1 MAQSGAVLDRDA
13 LAALGVD
20 DELIATRRRLE
31 GERALAFLAALPE
44 LAARRQAQF
53 GLTGGRMM
61 AGGALSAVLACTRIA
76 DARPVVLKLL
86 ACDGDGDGDAQAA
99 ALALWN
105 GAGACAL
112 LAVSDDRAALLL
124 DAIEP
129 GTAAQAGQ
137 DEPADARRAAGLL
150 ALLQR
155 DPREVPV
162 AIPDAA
168 VTLAW
173 RFDRASRFVADGR
186 AFAAVTPAELDA
198 GRRATAALLATASH
212 TLCHGDFLDK
222 NILLDGDGSWW
233 AIDPMPCIGDPCLDA
248 AFWALHHRPGNGVAD
263 RCDRIAAAAGLDSG
277 RVTAWARAFAATEAA
292 LDNGPG
298 RAAAHLRVLRE

>member
-1 MAQSGAVLDRDA
+1 M
-13 LAALGVD
+13 
-20 DELIATRRRLE
+20 
-31 GERALAFLAALPE
+31 
-44 LAARRQAQF
+44 
-53 GLTGGRMM
+53 
-61 AGGALSAVLACTRIA
+61 
-76 DARPVVLKLL
+76 
-86 ACDGDGDGDAQAA
+86 
-99 ALALWN
+99 
-105 GAGACAL
+105 
-112 LAVSDDRAALLL
+112 SDDRAALLL

-155 DPREVPV
+155 DPRDVPV

-198 GRRATAALLATASH
+198 GRRATAALLATAAH

-248 AFWALHHRPGNGVAD
+248 R
-263 RCDRIAAAAGLDSG
+263 SG
-277 RVTAWARAFAATEAA
+277 RCTTVRGTASPTAAIASPLPRAST
-292 LDNGPG
+292 
-298 RAAAHLRVLRE
+298 RAA